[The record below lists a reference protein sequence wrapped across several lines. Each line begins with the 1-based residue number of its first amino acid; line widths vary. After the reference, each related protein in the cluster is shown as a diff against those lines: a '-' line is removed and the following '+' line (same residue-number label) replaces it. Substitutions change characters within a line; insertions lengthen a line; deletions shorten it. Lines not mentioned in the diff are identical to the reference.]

1 MRSDVPAGRRNRS
14 WASSHEND
22 GGPPP
27 RERKNAG
34 AAQLARPQGKLRHDF
49 PPRPAER
56 RAAGGRRY
64 CTDTLR
70 LVRQRD

>member
-1 MRSDVPAGRRNRS
+1 MCPQAVG
-14 WASSHEND
+14 SSVHGLPPTKMME
-22 GGPPP
+22 GPPP

-34 AAQLARPQGKLRHDF
+34 AAQLARPQGKLRHEF